1 MKKQIT
7 LIVVLII
14 ASLSHA
20 QSGGFNYKA
29 LITNNGNALSNHNV
43 SIKFSILQ
51 GNTAV
56 YQETQTAT
64 TDTNGIVV
72 VALGEGSAISGSF
85 NNIDWSQS
93 HFLKVEINTGNGYQ
107 DFGTSELKS
116 VPAAKYA
123 ETAGNTF
130 SGNFTD
136 LTNIPAG
143 LSDGDD
149 VNDADHSPTNELQTI
164 SKTGSTVTLSNGGG
178 SFTDADT
185 HLTETQVDN
194 MVANNGFAQQ
204 LNDLSDAR
212 YLGNSLYLGNNAGI
226 NDDGTANGNTGI
238 GKFALKYNTSGSRNV
253 AVGKGS
259 LLHTT
264 SGNSNVAIGN
274 DALLDNTTGQDNIG
288 VGLQALNHTTTGHH
302 NVAIG
307 TGAGFNNHTG
317 SSNVF
322 IGANA
327 GYNEHGSN
335 KLYIENSN
343 SNTPLIGGDFS
354 ANTVDINGKL
364 YVKNSGDTR
373 IELRGNS
380 KHGWISRYTNRLHIA
395 SDDAIYF
402 GTNGATDTDLVIKHN
417 GDVQVNHKLTSP
429 TTGTAN
435 LLPFAYGNIDH
446 NFSNGNDVITNG
458 TGNLS
463 ASWDSV
469 GVCQIRL
476 YGSNG
481 QEIPFDPNHF
491 TVLVMPRTTYGIY
504 SSYHV
509 YSNRLYVK
517 FFTDSTHHLTTDFSI
532 LIYKN

>member
-1 MKKQIT
+1 MKKQIALLT
-7 LIVVLII
+7 LLFV
-14 ASLSHA
+14 AFTSLA
-20 QSGGFNYKA
+20 QNGFNYKA
-29 LITNNGNALSNHNV
+29 LLTENNSTLSNQNV
-43 SIKFSILQ
+43 DLRFTILQ
-51 GNTAV
+51 NGTSSV
-56 YQETQTAT
+56 YQETQSAT
-64 TDTNGIVV
+64 TDANGIVS
-72 VALGEGSAISGSF
+72 VAVGEGTAISGNF
-85 NNIDWSQS
+85 DNIDWAQNY
-93 HFLKVEINTGNGYQ
+93 FLKVEIDTGNGYQ
-107 DFGTSELKS
+107 DFGTTELKY
-116 VPAAKYA
+116 VPYAKYA

-130 SGNFTD
+130 SGNFPD
-136 LTNIPAG
+136 LANIPAG

-164 SKTGSTVTLSNGGG
+164 SKTGNTVTLSNGGG

-194 MVANNGFAQQ
+194 MVANNGYAKQI
-204 LNDLSDAR
+204 NDLSDAR
-212 YLGNSLYLGNNAGI
+212 YLGNSLYLGSESGL
-226 NDDGTANGNTGI
+226 NDDGTTNGNTGI

-259 LLHTT
+259 LFHTT
-264 SGNSNVAIGN
+264 SGTSNVAIGN
-274 DALLDNTTGQDNIG
+274 DALLNNTTGQDNIG
-288 VGLQALNHTTTGHH
+288 IGLQALNNTTIGHH

-343 SNTPLIGGDFS
+343 SSTPLIGGDFS

-364 YVKNSGDTR
+364 YVKNSGDSR
-373 IELRGNS
+373 FELIGNS

-417 GDVQVNHKLTSP
+417 GDIQVNHKLTSP

-446 NFSNGNDVITNG
+446 DFNNGNDIITNG

-491 TVLVMPRTTYGIY
+491 TVLITPRTTQGLY

-517 FFTDSTHHLTTDFSI
+517 FFHNETHHLTTDFSI